1 MYRLPHLYHLIVAFL
16 VPLLSLAAKHARFH
30 QVKGLNQYIEDHRHI
45 PTYKG
50 GNKIKVPVIQWYLSR
65 NIEEWVALEGERL
78 LDKGQYLAGIHRNN
92 NFKREFYWDLW

>member
-1 MYRLPHLYHLIVAFL
+1 LIVAFF
-16 VPLLSLAAKHARFH
+16 VPLLLLAAKHARFH

-65 NIEEWVALEGERL
+65 NIEEWVALGGERL
-78 LDKGQYLAGIHRNN
+78 LDKGQYLAGIHRNK
-92 NFKREFYWDLW
+92 NFKREFYKNLW